1 LWCKGCLRRG
11 CDGEDRAGSS
21 ALVLSVMAR
30 LAGALGRLN
39 QLVSVGG
46 QSLLHPSL
54 LSLGQC
60 SVLEWM
66 LSASAAYRAQTQVL
80 ICGGAAVVEGEY
92 QIVADLI
99 SSGFLPPCGLVVS
112 RFCLARF
119 SRDGTDGAHLGHTAN
134 WGGTI
139 CVSGAEPITL

>member
-1 LWCKGCLRRG
+1 
-11 CDGEDRAGSS
+11 
-21 ALVLSVMAR
+21 MAR
-30 LAGALGRLN
+30 LAGDQGLLN

-66 LSASAAYRAQTQVL
+66 LSAPAAYRAQMQVL

-92 QIVADLI
+92 QIVAALI

-134 WGGTI
+134 FETSSQGDGTNDPRDNFPVYLTI
-139 CVSGAEPITL
+139 YSHSE